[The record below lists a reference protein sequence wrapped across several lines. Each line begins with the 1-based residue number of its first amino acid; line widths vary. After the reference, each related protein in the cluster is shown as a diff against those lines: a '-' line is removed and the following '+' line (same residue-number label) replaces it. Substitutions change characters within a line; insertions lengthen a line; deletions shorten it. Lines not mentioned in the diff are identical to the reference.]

1 MMPRRDGHTT
11 ADRCP
16 RAGSAPEKK
25 HRTMRRPGTGFLF
38 LLPSLIVMGV
48 FSFWPI
54 LYSFV
59 MSFCRWRIVGRPS
72 WCGLENYARAVRSP
86 IFWTALGNT
95 ALYAMVTVPAGLV
108 LALGTAL
115 LLNNKLRG
123 RAVYRGVF
131 FFPVLVS
138 MVVIAMI
145 WSWMFSENVGIV
157 NPILRAIGI
166 EPRAWMAD
174 PKWAFR
180 IIMAMS
186 VWKGF
191 GYGMVIFLAG
201 LAAIPRSYYEAAE
214 VDGAGPWR
222 RFRHIT
228 WPLLRP
234 TTLFVLVTAF
244 IGSFQV
250 FDQVY
255 VMTHG
260 GPGYATTVLVSL
272 IYDEAYVRFR
282 MGYACALSYVLF
294 AIILVWTVIQWF
306 MMRREA

>member
-1 MMPRRDGHTT
+1 ML
-11 ADRCP
+11 
-16 RAGSAPEKK
+16 
-25 HRTMRRPGTGFLF
+25 RRPSTGFLF
-38 LLPSLIVMGV
+38 LLPSLIVVGL

-59 MSFCRWRIVGRPS
+59 MSFCRWQIVGSPT
-72 WCGLENYARAVRSP
+72 WCGLENYARAIGSP
-86 IFWTALGNT
+86 VFWTAVRNT
-95 ALYAMVTVPAGLV
+95 AVYAVVTVPAGLV
-108 LALGTAL
+108 LALGAAL
-115 LLNNKLRG
+115 LLNNQLRG
-123 RAVYRGVF
+123 KGIYRGVF

-138 MVVIAMI
+138 MVVISMI

-157 NPILRAIGI
+157 NPILRTFGV

-201 LAAIPRSYYEAAE
+201 LSGIPQSYYEAAQ
-214 VDGAGPWR
+214 VDGAGAWL
-222 RFRHIT
+222 RFRHVT

-255 VMTHG
+255 VMTRG

-294 AIILVWTVIQWF
+294 GIILVWTLVQWI

>member
-1 MMPRRDGHTT
+1 MNGTSRCRNGTGRR
-11 ADRCP
+11 
-16 RAGSAPEKK
+16 GSSIG
-25 HRTMRRPGTGFLF
+25 RLRPPTGFLF
-38 LLPSLIVMGV
+38 LLPSLVIVAL
-48 FSFWPI
+48 FSFWP
-54 LYSFV
+54 LVYSLA
-59 MSFCRWRIVGRPS
+59 MSFCHWRIVGPPA
-72 WCGLENYARAVRSP
+72 WCGLDNYLRAVRSP
-86 IFWTALGNT
+86 VFWTALTNT
-95 ALYAMVTVPAGLV
+95 AVYAFVTVPAGLV
-108 LALGTAL
+108 LALGSAL
-115 LLNNKLRG
+115 LLNRRLAGRG
-123 RAVYRGVF
+123 AYRAVF

-138 MVVIAMI
+138 MVVVAMI
-145 WSWMFSENVGIV
+145 WSWMFSEHVGVI
-157 NPILRAIGI
+157 NPILRAFGV
-166 EPRAWMAD
+166 EPRAWLAD

-180 IIMAMS
+180 IIMGMS

-214 VDGAGPWR
+214 VDGAGPWQ
-222 RFRHIT
+222 RFRHVT

-255 VMTHG
+255 VLTRG

-282 MGYACALSYVLF
+282 MGYACALSYILFGIVLLWT
-294 AIILVWTVIQWF
+294 LVQWRI
-306 MMRREA
+306 MRRQA

>member
-1 MMPRRDGHTT
+1 MATGDSHSPAGGGSRGRRLVG
-11 ADRCP
+11 P
-16 RAGSAPEKK
+16 
-25 HRTMRRPGTGFLF
+25 GFLF
-38 LLPSLIVMGV
+38 ALPCLVLVGL

-54 LYSFV
+54 VYSLA
-59 MSFCRWRIVGRPS
+59 MSFCRWQIVGRPA
-72 WCGLENYARAVRSP
+72 WCGLENYTRAFGSP
-86 IFWTALGNT
+86 LFRTALWNT
-95 ALYAMVTVPAGLV
+95 VVYAVVTVPAGLV
-108 LALGTAL
+108 LALAAAL
-115 LLNNKLRG
+115 LLNRKLAG

-138 MVVIAMI
+138 MVVVSMV
-145 WSWMFSENVGIV
+145 WSWMFSEHVGVV
-157 NPILRAIGI
+157 NPLLRAVGV

-201 LAAIPRSYYEAAE
+201 LSAIPRSYYEAAE
-214 VDGAGPWR
+214 VDGAGGWR
-222 RFRHIT
+222 RFVHIT

-255 VMTHG
+255 VMTRG
-260 GPGYATTVLVSL
+260 GPGYATTVLVSM

-282 MGYACALSYVLF
+282 MGYACALSYILF
-294 AIILVWTVIQWF
+294 AIILLWTVVQWAL
-306 MMRREA
+306 MRREAR